1 MRLGA
6 EQAREFNPHRRSNT
20 LPSIGKASQFA
31 CLNISAVD
39 NSSSAT
45 DQRVGRLLRARRGVV
60 GLRLLETG
68 GGTKDGEKR
77 QHCGCGQM
85 SESGMCS
92 DTMRSGAA
100 H

>member
-1 MRLGA
+1 MGLGA

-20 LPSIGKASQFA
+20 LPSIGKASQIA
-31 CLNISAVD
+31 RLKISAVD
-39 NSSSAT
+39 NGSSTT

-68 GGTKDGEKR
+68 GGTKDGEKH
-77 QHCGCGQM
+77 QHCGCGNM
-85 SESGMCS
+85 SESGMDL
-92 DTMRSGAA
+92 DTMHSGAA